1 MVSVNSAPA
10 VVRIACQPIVGN
22 PVAQAALA
30 LGATITCSDKPA
42 RIWAKIIMWDVKILE
57 VLLALK
63 A

>member
-1 MVSVNSAPA
+1 VSEANADVQVPTAF
-10 VVRIACQPIVGN
+10 
-22 PVAQAALA
+22 A

-42 RIWAKIIMWDVKILE
+42 RICAKIIMWDVKILE